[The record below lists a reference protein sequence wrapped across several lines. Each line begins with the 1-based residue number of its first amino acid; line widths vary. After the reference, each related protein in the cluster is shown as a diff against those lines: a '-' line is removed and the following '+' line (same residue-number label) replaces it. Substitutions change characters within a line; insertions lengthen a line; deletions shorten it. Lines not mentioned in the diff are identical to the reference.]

1 MECLTPTVSF
11 YLFMDNYCTS
21 FRLFVCLPTLEL
33 TTCEQSGVFN
43 KNKLRK
49 HTIIGDKQ
57 LQKKERVYFEQHS
70 AHQAKTLCNL

>member
-1 MECLTPTVSF
+1 
-11 YLFMDNYCTS
+11 MDNYCTP

-49 HTIIGDKQ
+49 DTTFGDKQ
-57 LQKKERVYFEQHS
+57 LQKKERGHFEQRS
-70 AHQAKTLCNL
+70 AHQAKILCNL

>member
-1 MECLTPTVSF
+1 
-11 YLFMDNYCTS
+11 MDNYCTP

-49 HTIIGDKQ
+49 DTTFGDKQ
-57 LQKKERVYFEQHS
+57 LQKKERGHFEQRS

>member
-1 MECLTPTVSF
+1 
-11 YLFMDNYCTS
+11 MDNYCTS

>member
-1 MECLTPTVSF
+1 
-11 YLFMDNYCTS
+11 MDNYCTP
-21 FRLFVCLPTLEL
+21 FRPFVCLPTLEL

-49 HTIIGDKQ
+49 HTTFGDKQ
-57 LQKKERVYFEQHS
+57 LQKKERGHFEQRS